1 MKIVFTIF
9 LVLHIIG
16 GTVSLLSGLGAVIS
30 KKGGLWHRRF
40 GRLFF
45 YAMLLTTLSALIMAA
60 IKSGVFLFTI
70 GVFSFYQS
78 YMGYRAI
85 KNKSMVANTYD
96 KIIWALALVNA
107 VVMVSTLHPVLLVF
121 GGIGLANTIRQLIHQ
136 LKLKGQAA
144 AKGDWLQLHI
154 GMMMGAFIATITA
167 FVVVNAPD
175 NLGTAAATLL
185 WLAPTLLLVPLL
197 VYWSIKYKKRATTSP
212 KI

>member
-1 MKIVFTIF
+1 MKLVFTIF

-16 GTVSLLSGLGAVIS
+16 GTFSLLCGLGAVIS

-40 GRLFF
+40 GKVFF
-45 YAMLLTTLSALIMAA
+45 YAMMLTTLSALVMAA
-60 IKSGVFLFTI
+60 LKSGVFLFTI

-85 KNKSMVANTYD
+85 KNKTMVANRYD
-96 KIIWALALVNA
+96 KMVWALALVNA
-107 VVMVSTLHPVLLVF
+107 VVMVTTLHPVLMVF
-121 GGIGLANTIRQLIHQ
+121 GGIGLANTIRQCIHQ
-136 LKLKGQAA
+136 VKLKGQAA

-175 NLGTAAATLL
+175 NLGSVLSTLL
-185 WLAPTLLLVPLL
+185 WLAPTIILVPLL
-197 VYWSIKYKKRATTSP
+197 VYWSIKYKKKGT
-212 KI
+212 